1 MKPVSYKYKDV
12 KILTDK
18 LKSLDGDEENEDRD
32 LDELEVTEES
42 HGRTHYGMIAQDV
55 EEVLEGKDFG
65 GFVDPNYA
73 LDDDD
78 EGKGELHM
86 SLRYEEFISPM
97 IKAIQEVDDKIEDL
111 EKYKKF
117 ATCF

>member
-1 MKPVSYKYKDV
+1 
-12 KILTDK
+12 
-18 LKSLDGDEENEDRD
+18 
-32 LDELEVTEES
+32 
-42 HGRTHYGMIAQDV
+42 MIAQDV

-78 EGKGELHM
+78 EGKVNFM

-97 IKAIQEVDDKIEDL
+97 IKAIQEVDKIEDREVQKIQCGRVSKL
-111 EKYKKF
+111 ESNTKLVTKILIKKSKRLRFSEEDIRCYK
-117 ATCF
+117 